1 MFADGR
7 HRFEGWTHDAI
18 TDHAAALRAT
28 REHIERDQLAV
39 VAAWWAA
46 GGPDSA
52 CVGLVRGAAAL
63 LGISDRDARA
73 LVRVLRWCDRFAV
86 TADAVHTGAVP
97 VAVAAVFARVVTP
110 ARRDIYTRHE
120 AAVLADL
127 ATLRIDE
134 TERYAAAWANAADDE
149 LSDPTSIEDEYEKRG
164 LWASTIG
171 GEGHL
176 RGLLTPDTLAEIL
189 SVLDTMIPPDPLNIP
204 GGPRTLAQR
213 RHDALADLARLA
225 GDGAQPGTGSGVT
238 INAVIDI
245 DRLLHHDGYQE
256 ADGDGC
262 DRADEE
268 DEQVWVTGPA
278 PTPPPP
284 PHRSRSEIDHAG
296 PIRAHIL
303 RRYACDTWLTRT
315 ILDARSAILDHSHRT
330 RHFTPAQRRALRIRD
345 PKCAWP
351 LCPHPSQWCDTHHLT
366 PHHHGGETNLDNAVM
381 LCRHHH
387 TKTHAGWTLHR
398 HPDHTYDTTPTPATP
413 TNPLTPPVPPREGG
427 DPRGAGRPGRRSDLA
442 DPRGVSPATSPT
454 RAPHRG
460 RLRPL
465 IEEGEIAPVRSTPRP
480 RHRADRST
488 MRAGGAGARWNSDVG
503 CGASRNGSP
512 RRARSDVRRCGGGAP
527 ARRVRGD
534 RTTGPGPRGPS
545 GASRGRRS

>member
-1 MFADGR
+1 MLVHMFADGR
-7 HRFEGWTHDAI
+7 HQFEGWTHDAI

-28 REHIERDQLAV
+28 REHLERDQLAV

-52 CVGLVRGAAAL
+52 GVGLVRGAAAL

-73 LVRVLRWCDRFAV
+73 LVRVLRWCDRFAA

-120 AAVLADL
+120 AAVLDDL

-171 GEGHL
+171 GEARL

-245 DRLLHHDGYQE
+245 DRLLHHNQHGRH
-256 ADGDGC
+256 GDGC
-262 DRADEE
+262 ECGGQHGGRDEHGCGRGGADTETDHG
-268 DEQVWVTGPA
+268 DEQVWVAGPRHEPATGP
-278 PTPPPP
+278 PPSGFDHGDHPP
-284 PHRSRSEIDHAG
+284 EPHPQPPIHRSRSEIDHAG

-398 HPDHTYDTTPTPATP
+398 HPDHTYDTTP
-413 TNPLTPPVPPREGG
+413 PPR
-427 DPRGAGRPGRRSDLA
+427 RR
-442 DPRGVSPATSPT
+442 R
-454 RAPHRG
+454 
-460 RLRPL
+460 
-465 IEEGEIAPVRSTPRP
+465 TP
-480 RHRADRST
+480 
-488 MRAGGAGARWNSDVG
+488 
-503 CGASRNGSP
+503 
-512 RRARSDVRRCGGGAP
+512 
-527 ARRVRGD
+527 
-534 RTTGPGPRGPS
+534 
-545 GASRGRRS
+545 